1 MQQTLAQ
8 IVTRCT
14 VRLSMVS
21 GVGVQIYAEDRLA
34 DMVQSI
40 FTQVRDMLWWDDL
53 MTYVTLTQDANG
65 RPVENVLSAM
75 PVVPIGDEIVISKFS
90 DIQYVWSQRRRDP
103 LKDMPRR
110 GNPSGALKQ
119 GNTLYKLADAQKVIR
134 VAPFEP
140 GSLITLRYKV
150 PEPTFNADT
159 VIPFDS
165 EVLMLGAVYEYLE
178 DDGTNPGQIEKYR
191 NNYNARLQMLVSEE
205 NEKEIPLTPLPFADN
220 DGWIEIT

>member
-34 DMVQSI
+34 DMVQSV
-40 FTQVRDMLWWDDL
+40 FTQVRDMMWWDDL
-53 MTYVTLTQDANG
+53 MQYATLTQDANG
-65 RPVENVLSAM
+65 RPIENVVSSM
-75 PVVPIGDEIVISKFS
+75 PLAPIGDEIVINKFS
-90 DIQYVWSQRRRDP
+90 DIQYVWTGRRRDP
-103 LKDMPRR
+103 LKDLPRR
-110 GNPSGALKQ
+110 GNPAAALKP
-119 GNTLYKLADAQKVIR
+119 GTTLYKLADTQKVIR
-134 VAPFEP
+134 VAPYEP
-140 GSLITLRYKV
+140 GTLFTIRYKV
-150 PEPTFNADT
+150 APPEFNADT

-191 NNYNARLQMLVSEE
+191 NNYNARLQSLVAEE
-205 NEKEIPLTPLPFADN
+205 NEKEIPLTPLPFVDN
-220 DGWIEIT
+220 DGWIEVT